1 LVQTEPSCDAQREF
15 NLLEG
20 RDGMSDGD
28 RDFGQLYAEY
38 QPRIRRY
45 MARLVGEPDAEDLT
59 QTVFL
64 KASQALKDF
73 RGKSTLSTWIYRI
86 ATNVAIDWT
95 RGAAFKQALQQVPVD
110 VLSGAEPGD
119 HAAWKQE
126 ALPLADHML
135 IRQEMTQC
143 IRQVVEGL
151 PADYRDAITLSD
163 IEGLKNAEIAE
174 RLGVSVDTVK
184 IRLHRARGM
193 LRKAMEIRCDLYRDE
208 RLGLACDA
216 KACS

>member
-1 LVQTEPSCDAQREF
+1 
-15 NLLEG
+15 
-20 RDGMSDGD
+20 MSNSEH
-28 RDFGQLYAEY
+28 DFGRLYTEY

-45 MARLVGEPDAEDLT
+45 LARIVGEHDAEDLT

-64 KASQALKDF
+64 KVNQGLKDF
-73 RGKSTLSTWIYRI
+73 RGESTLSTWIYRI
-86 ATNVAIDWT
+86 AANTAADWMRSPSFRRAIEW
-95 RGAAFKQALQQVPVD
+95 APLSVPVD
-110 VLSGAEPGD
+110 GERAE
-119 HAAWKQE
+119 HATEEHGW
-126 ALPLADHML
+126 LPLADQVL
-135 IRQEMTQC
+135 VRREMNQC
-143 IRQVVEGL
+143 IRQVVDGL

>member
-1 LVQTEPSCDAQREF
+1 MPDSEH
-15 NLLEG
+15 
-20 RDGMSDGD
+20 
-28 RDFGQLYAEY
+28 DFGRLYTEY

-45 MARLVGEPDAEDLT
+45 LARIVGEHDAEDLT

-64 KASQALKDF
+64 KVSQALKDF
-73 RGKSTLSTWIYRI
+73 RGESALSTWIYRI
-86 ATNVAIDWT
+86 ATNTAADWM
-95 RGAAFKQALQQVPVD
+95 RSPSFKQAIHRVPLD
-110 VLSGAEPGD
+110 VPSEGDRAE
-119 HAAWKQE
+119 HAIEEHLK
-126 ALPLADHML
+126 LPLAEQAL
-135 IRQEMTQC
+135 VRREMNQC
-143 IRQVVEGL
+143 IRQVVDGL

-174 RLGVSVDTVK
+174 KLGVSVPTVK

-193 LRKAMEIRCDLYRDE
+193 LRKAMENRCDLYRDE